1 MCHADEHRAAM
12 AMYWSIHGYPSLA
25 GKSRAQRQEIL
36 RAALKER
43 GRVYGLRL
51 LIVFVGVV
59 AAAMTASIRLSPAAR
74 LLDWRTWIG
83 PAIGALFIYAY
94 LLVEINGSVHT
105 AVKKYLAEANAPAR
119 RTRR

>member
-1 MCHADEHRAAM
+1 
-12 AMYWSIHGYPSLA
+12 MYWSIHGYPDLA

-59 AAAMTASIRLSPAAR
+59 AAAMAASIRLSPAAR

-83 PAIGALFIYAY
+83 PAAGALFIYAY

-105 AVKKYLAEANAPAR
+105 AVKKYLADEKPTAHR
-119 RTRR
+119 RRRS

>member
-1 MCHADEHRAAM
+1 
-12 AMYWSIHGYPSLA
+12 MYWSIHGYPSLA
-25 GKSRAQRQEIL
+25 GKSRAQRQEVL

-43 GRVYGLRL
+43 GRIYGLRL

-59 AAAMTASIRLSPAAR
+59 TASIAASIRLSPAAR

-83 PAIGALFIYAY
+83 PAVGALFIYAY

-105 AVKKYLAEANAPAR
+105 AVKKYLAEQQRDPGAHR
-119 RTRR
+119 RRR